1 MLFGPAVDPEHLAML
16 QPFREMI
23 RREDYGIVIDSD
35 SEHRLQVCYS
45 VGLTEKGLPEL
56 IAGMEDFTEFPQG
69 TPSLMHHL
77 VRTLLA
83 RGASYGEGDVFEFHG
98 QWIRLVPESLYMAH
112 CDVNLGLYGEKFSLL
127 QVAACSPEPTERKH
141 AQPICL
147 N

>member
-1 MLFGPAVDPEHLAML
+1 MLFGPAADPENLAVL
-16 QPFREMI
+16 QPIREQI
-23 RREDYGIVIDSD
+23 AREDYCVINDAD
-35 SEHRLQVCYS
+35 SEHRQEVCYS

-83 RGASYGEGDVFEFHG
+83 RGGSYGEGDIFEFHG
-98 QWIRLVPESLYMAH
+98 QWVRLVPETLYKAQ
-112 CDVNLGLYGEKFSLL
+112 CNVSLGLYGPNFSLL
-127 QVAACSPEPTERKH
+127 QVAPCSPDPTERKN